1 MAADGGRGRN
11 AMILYIVRHAI
22 AEQRDADRWPDDH
35 ARPLS
40 ERGVKRFHPVAHALA
55 RLVPELDLLLS
66 SRAIRAWS
74 TAEML
79 TRIAGWPEP
88 SPCRELEGAE
98 SEAVCTAIRRHAGRE
113 RIAVVG
119 HEPSLSRLVGYL
131 LSGREDE
138 VYLDFKKGAVVA
150 VAFEG
155 GVRNGMG
162 VMQWMLTPKMARL
175 AGPSS
180 SST

>member
-1 MAADGGRGRN
+1 
-11 AMILYIVRHAI
+11 MILYIVRHAI
-22 AEQRDADRWPDDH
+22 AEERDADRWPDDH
-35 ARPLS
+35 ERPLS
-40 ERGVKRFHPVAHALA
+40 DRGVKRFHPVAHMLA
-55 RLVPELDLLLS
+55 RLVPDLDLLLS
-66 SRAIRAWS
+66 SRAVRAWS

-88 SPCRELEGAE
+88 TPCHELEGAE
-98 SEAVCTAIRRHAGRE
+98 SEAVCSAIRKNAGHE
-113 RIAVVG
+113 RIAIVG

-131 LSGREDE
+131 LTGSEHE

-175 AGPSS
+175 VGPSS
-180 SST
+180 SSS